1 MKRKILLLSLILI
14 LVTTFL
20 MNQYIQ
26 MVFHMNIFQYF
37 GTRHQLTQEDRAYLK
52 AHGPIIYGADN
63 NAPPLRFYDTESEQY
78 KGIVID
84 FLQALA
90 IELETEIR
98 FEPMVWEDALKA
110 LEAGETDICD
120 MYPSKERSE
129 KFIFSDPVYYQ
140 RGIILAR
147 ADDYTVKQVADLEGK
162 RVGIQKGDYVY
173 EFLKSTGY
181 NIHYFFGPDYEA
193 NLEMFRQGEVDYIV
207 GDEPVISYFLNAY
220 NLTEQYRIVDEPLY
234 ELPSVFSMPTDHKKM
249 QTIINKGIYAL
260 NETRIIEKIQQ
271 KWFGISTPIGSDQTG
286 PRVTLFIM
294 GASFFVSMIVLLII
308 LWNLELKKA
317 VDAQTR
323 ALIASKNQLQTMIDG
338 LEQAIVVITEE
349 FKILSTNRQ
358 FNLYF
363 ERTGM
368 VRFDLLMPHMTEAM
382 KEGLIYLQRPC
393 ELILKGRTCKIT
405 PHKIEYSA
413 HPMATYLLII
423 EDITDKKVNEARLL
437 QENKMAAVG
446 QLATGVAHEIRNP
459 LGLIR
464 NYMFLL
470 RKQSPT
476 EPMLIKAI
484 SVIEESVD
492 KASNIIDNLLNFSRL
507 SDEVDSEVALK
518 PFIEKIIDL
527 NDKLMNRSR
536 LSYQLI
542 LEEVSIHIKEE
553 SLKHI
558 LINLINNSIDAMT
571 DGGQLTIW
579 LYKKEGQV
587 NIHIIDRGEGMSEE
601 TLNKLYDPFFTT
613 KKVGEG
619 TGLGLYIAFNELQK
633 NDGEIKVISKI
644 NTGTTF
650 KLQFRDKQSV
660 GGGYETRQY
669 I

>member
-1 MKRKILLLSLILI
+1 MKRKILLFSMILI
-14 LVTTFL
+14 LVIGFI

-37 GTRHQLTQEDRAYLK
+37 WGSHQLTQEDRDYLK

-120 MYPSKERSE
+120 MYPSKERAE
-129 KFIFSDPVYYQ
+129 KYLFSDPVYYQ

-147 ADDYTVKQVADLEGK
+147 ADDLSIKSVADLKGK
-162 RVGIQKGDYVY
+162 RVGVQKGDYVY
-173 EFLKSTGY
+173 EFLMTTGY
-181 NIHYFFGPDYEA
+181 DLNYVFGQDYEA

-220 NLTEQYRIVDEPLY
+220 NISEQYRIVDEPLY
-234 ELPSVFSMPTDHKKM
+234 ELPSVFSMPADHKKM
-249 QTIINKGIYAL
+249 QVIINKGIYAL
-260 NETRIIEKIQQ
+260 NETNIIDKIQQ
-271 KWFGISTPIGSDQTG
+271 KWFGISTPIGSDQKG
-286 PRVTLFIM
+286 PRVTLLIM
-294 GASFFVSMIVLLII
+294 GASFFVAMIVLLIL

-317 VDAQTR
+317 VDEQTR
-323 ALIASKNQLQTMIDG
+323 ALIASKNHLQTMIDG

-358 FNLYF
+358 FHLFF
-363 ERTGM
+363 EQSSKLS
-368 VRFDLLMPHMTEAM
+368 FDAVVPHMTEVM
-382 KEGLIYLQRPC
+382 KEGLVYLQRPC
-393 ELILKGRTCKIT
+393 EIILRGRTCKIT
-405 PHKIEYSA
+405 PHKVEYSA
-413 HPMATYLLII
+413 YPMATYLLII

-464 NYMFLL
+464 NYVYLL
-470 RKQSPT
+470 RKQAPI

-527 NDKLMNRSR
+527 NDKLMNRSK

-542 LEEVSIHIKEE
+542 LEDVSIHIKEE

-558 LINLINNSIDAMT
+558 IINLMNNAIDAMT

-579 LYKKEGQV
+579 LYKKEEQV

-633 NDGEIKVISKI
+633 NDGKIKVISKLK
-644 NTGTTF
+644 TGSTF
-650 KLQFRDKQSV
+650 KIQFTDKIRD
-660 GGGYETRQY
+660 GGGYETR
-669 I
+669 

>member
-1 MKRKILLLSLILI
+1 MKRKILLFSMILI
-14 LVTTFL
+14 LVIGFI

-37 GTRHQLTQEDRAYLK
+37 WGSHQLTQEDRDYLK

-120 MYPSKERSE
+120 MYPSKERAE
-129 KFIFSDPVYYQ
+129 KYLFSDPVYYQ

-147 ADDYTVKQVADLEGK
+147 ADDLSIKSVADLKGK
-162 RVGIQKGDYVY
+162 RVGVQKGDYVY
-173 EFLKSTGY
+173 EFLKTTGY
-181 NIHYFFGPDYEA
+181 DLNYVFGQDYEA

-220 NLTEQYRIVDEPLY
+220 NISEQYRIVDEPLY
-234 ELPSVFSMPTDHKKM
+234 ELPSVFSMPADHKKM
-249 QTIINKGIYAL
+249 QVIINKGIYAL
-260 NETRIIEKIQQ
+260 NETNIIDKIQQ

-286 PRVTLFIM
+286 PRVTLLIM
-294 GASFFVSMIVLLII
+294 GASFFVAMIVLLIL

-317 VDAQTR
+317 VDEQTR
-323 ALIASKNQLQTMIDG
+323 ALIASKNHLQTMIDG

-358 FNLYF
+358 FHLFF
-363 ERTGM
+363 EQSSKLT
-368 VRFDLLMPHMTEAM
+368 FDAVIPHMTDVM
-382 KEGLIYLQRPC
+382 KEGLVYLQRPC
-393 ELILKGRTCKIT
+393 EIILRGRTCKIT
-405 PHKIEYSA
+405 PHKVEYSA
-413 HPMATYLLII
+413 YPMATYLLII

-464 NYMFLL
+464 NYVYLL
-470 RKQSPT
+470 RKQAPT

-527 NDKLMNRSR
+527 NDKLMNRSK

-542 LEEVSIHIKEE
+542 LEDVSIHIKEE

-558 LINLINNSIDAMT
+558 IINLMNNAIDAMT

-579 LYKKEGQV
+579 LYKKEEQV

-601 TLNKLYDPFFTT
+601 TRSKLYDPFFTT

-633 NDGEIKVISKI
+633 NDGKIKVVSKLK
-644 NTGTTF
+644 TGSTF
-650 KLQFRDKQSV
+650 KIQFTDKIRD
-660 GGGYETRQY
+660 GGGYETR
-669 I
+669 

>member
-1 MKRKILLLSLILI
+1 MKRKILLFSMILI
-14 LVTTFL
+14 LVIGFI
-20 MNQYIQ
+20 MNQYIH

-37 GTRHQLTQEDRAYLK
+37 WGSHQLTQEDRDYLK

-120 MYPSKERSE
+120 MYPSKERAE
-129 KFIFSDPVYYQ
+129 KYLFSDPVYYQ

-147 ADDYTVKQVADLEGK
+147 ADDTSIKSVADLEGK

-173 EFLKSTGY
+173 EFLKTSGY
-181 NIHYFFGPDYEA
+181 TLNYVFGQDYEA
-193 NLEMFRQGEVDYIV
+193 NLEMFRRGEVDYIV
-207 GDEPVISYFLNAY
+207 GDEPVISYFLSAY
-220 NLTEQYRIVDEPLY
+220 NISEQYRIVDEPLY
-234 ELPSVFSMPTDHKKM
+234 ELPSVFSMPADHKKM

-260 NETRIIEKIQQ
+260 NKTNIIDKIQQ
-271 KWFGISTPIGSDQTG
+271 KWFGISTPIGNDQTG
-286 PRVTLFIM
+286 PRLTLLIM
-294 GASFFVSMIVLLII
+294 GASFFMAMIVLLIL
-308 LWNLELKKA
+308 LWNLELKRA

-323 ALIASKNQLQTMIDG
+323 ALIASKNHLQTMIDG

-349 FKILSTNRQ
+349 FKILSINRQ
-358 FNLYF
+358 FHLFF
-363 ERTGM
+363 EQSSKFG
-368 VRFDLLMPHMTEAM
+368 FDVLVPHMTDAM

-393 ELILKGRTCKIT
+393 EIILKGRTCKIS

-413 HPMATYLLII
+413 YPMTTYLLII

-464 NYMFLL
+464 NYVYLL

-507 SDEVDSEVALK
+507 SDEMESKVALK

-527 NDKLMNRSR
+527 NEKLMNRSK
-536 LSYQLI
+536 LSYRLI
-542 LEEVSIHIKEE
+542 LEDVSIHIKEE

-558 LINLINNSIDAMT
+558 VINLMNNAIDAMT

-579 LYKKEGQV
+579 LYKKKEQV

-633 NDGEIKVISKI
+633 NDGKINVISKL
-644 NTGTTF
+644 NKGTIF
-650 KLQFRDKQSV
+650 KIQFTDKIKD
-660 GGGYETRQY
+660 GGGDETR
-669 I
+669 